1 VTGNF
6 LAASGLTTGAL
17 QRGRNLQYSIN
28 GGGTLTSASNTISE
42 VSSGIAGL
50 NVTVQTEGT
59 FTIGVTN
66 DSTAI
71 KSAIKGFVD
80 EYNKTQALI
89 NINSAS
95 TTDSKGKVTAGALSG
110 DSTVSSMNSDLRR
123 LMTGTLTGLSGTIL
137 RMESLGF
144 TSNGNDDSLIASD
157 ESRLDQAIGSDLSS
171 LKDFFSNASTGLATQ
186 FNSYLDK
193 TIGDG
198 GTLVT
203 RQTNLTAES
212 KKIDDSIAT
221 MERVVQANKAR
232 LTQSFLAMETAQ
244 SNINQQLSYLQRYF
258 GQ

>member
-1 VTGNF
+1 
-6 LAASGLTTGAL
+6 
-17 QRGRNLQYSIN
+17 
-28 GGGTLTSASNTISE
+28 
-42 VSSGIAGL
+42 
-50 NVTVQTEGT
+50 
-59 FTIGVTN
+59 
-66 DSTAI
+66 
-71 KSAIKGFVD
+71 
-80 EYNKTQALI
+80 
-89 NINSAS
+89 
-95 TTDSKGKVTAGALSG
+95 
-110 DSTVSSMNSDLRR
+110 
-123 LMTGTLTGLSGTIL
+123 MTGTLTGLSGTIL

-186 FNSYLDK
+186 FNRYLDK